1 MNKAPTARKRKS
13 AVLLRMGKYFGRH
26 KLLVALAFFLTIA
39 SNLLA
44 LLGPYLSGC
53 AINAIDTPDGIV
65 DFDSVFF
72 YCALMALFYIASA
85 AMSYLLSVVM
95 IKLSQKIV
103 RQMRRDV
110 FNKLMSLPVGFFDK
124 LQAGDLINRIS
135 YDIDTVNAS
144 LSNDIIQI
152 STGVITV
159 VGSFI
164 SMLVISPVLLSVFVV
179 TIPVSVIFTIKKSKS
194 LQPYFRARSG
204 KLAGLNGYAEE
215 MLSGVKTIRAYGREK
230 KISEQFAE
238 RNTDA
243 SDAYYNADY
252 HSCSVGPAVN
262 FINNLSMVLISSAG
276 ALLYMANK
284 VAVGD
289 IGSMIMYSR
298 KFAGPINEFA
308 NITTEIQSAVAAAE
322 RIFNLLDKES
332 EPEDAPDAT
341 ALVDAVG
348 DVEFKNVEFGYL
360 EGAPVLKNLSFRA
373 EHCQTVAIVGP
384 TGAGK
389 TTLVNLLMRF
399 YDAWGGEILIDGK
412 AISSY
417 TRDSLRGAFTMVLQ
431 DTWLFDGTVFENI
444 AYGRPGAT
452 LDDVRRV
459 ARAANVADYIESL
472 PDGYCSTVEDGGF
485 NLSKGQKQLMT
496 IARAMLSDAKMLIL
510 DEATSNVDTRTELKI
525 RDAMLKLMEG
535 RTCFVIAHRLST
547 IVDADLILVVKDGDV
562 VERGKHAELLAK
574 NGFYAEIYRSQ
585 FS

>member
-412 AISSY
+412 AVSSY
-417 TRDSLRGAFTMVLQ
+417 TRDSLRGAFTIVLQ
-431 DTWLFDGTVFENI
+431 DTSQFDGTLI
-444 AYGRPGAT
+444 R
-452 LDDVRRV
+452 
-459 ARAANVADYIESL
+459 
-472 PDGYCSTVEDGGF
+472 DGYCSTVEDGGF